1 MNIKQR
7 RRYEMLGRVHA
18 FGAAHAENL
27 PTGTLGPHLFAVVGD
42 CVRDAERGA
51 MGQLPGQ
58 CRSATTSKAAA
69 RKALWQ
75 SLDAIRR
82 TARALALDI
91 PGLDQRF
98 RLPRGNGD
106 RRLLNAARAFA
117 LDARESAAMF
127 VAHGLRPTFL
137 EDLAARIDGFECA
150 IANRGQSRVDRIC
163 AGVGLR
169 ASLESAFLAVRR
181 LDAVVPNLLGDDPA
195 AMASWRKAR
204 HVVRPAPPRSTDAR
218 HDSKDQRHG
227 TPQLETHLVPEGDI
241 LLARGVDAAPGYLM
255 TTRRHHMMAPVIAS
269 TGKLSAN
276 ADHRIFTP
284 SPANDPTWSG
294 PIHLIT

>member
-18 FGAAHAENL
+18 FGAAHAETL
-27 PTGTLGPHLFAVVGD
+27 HAGTLGPHLFAVVGD

-51 MGQLPGQ
+51 MGQLSGQ

-98 RLPRGNGD
+98 RLPRGNSD
-106 RRLLNAARAFA
+106 RRLINSARAFA

-127 VAHGLRPTFL
+127 VTHGLRRRSST
-137 EDLAARIDGFECA
+137 
-150 IANRGQSRVDRIC
+150 S
-163 AGVGLR
+163 
-169 ASLESAFLAVRR
+169 SL
-181 LDAVVPNLLGDDPA
+181 P
-195 AMASWRKAR
+195 
-204 HVVRPAPPRSTDAR
+204 
-218 HDSKDQRHG
+218 
-227 TPQLETHLVPEGDI
+227 
-241 LLARGVDAAPGYLM
+241 
-255 TTRRHHMMAPVIAS
+255 AS
-269 TGKLSAN
+269 TASSA
-276 ADHRIFTP
+276 R
-284 SPANDPTWSG
+284 SPIEARAVSIVSAPALG
-294 PIHLIT
+294 